1 MNLIHL
7 AIPVF
12 FLLIAVELVAARF
25 LEKDVYRLPDSISD
39 LSCGILDQLLGV
51 FVKTGLFAGYV
62 YLYKQHRLFSMP
74 SGSAWVWAACFLG
87 VDFFYYCSHRFS
99 HEVNAGWATHIVHHQ
114 SEDLNL
120 AVALRQ
126 SALGQL
132 YTWIFY
138 LPLAVAGFPPL
149 MFLTLNA
156 ANTLYQFWVH
166 TRLVGK
172 LGPIEWVFNTPSH
185 HRVHHARNP
194 QYIDKNHAGT
204 LIIWD
209 RLLGTFAEE
218 KEPCVYGITTPLR
231 NWNPVWAN
239 VHYWVELFDKAKRT
253 GRFVDRVRMFTSRPG
268 WQPEDQGGFVEAP
281 AVDPATYRKY
291 ESAAPRALQI
301 YVLAHFVLVNL
312 AALAFFYW
320 SERLAAP
327 DKVAAALALVVTLA
341 SLGGLLDRKTW
352 AFRLEAARLLAVGAV
367 AVLLAASAFG
377 VAVAAAAAFSL
388 AWLVHHRRSLQAGPG
403 LAQSA

>member
-7 AIPVF
+7 ARPVF
-12 FLLIAVELVAARF
+12 FLLIAVELGAARF

-62 YLYKQHRLFSMP
+62 YLDEQHRLFSVP
-74 SGSAWVWAACFLG
+74 SGAVWAWVVCFLG

-138 LPLAVAGFPPL
+138 LPLALAGFPPL
-149 MFLTLNA
+149 MFLTLSA

-172 LGPIEWVFNTPSH
+172 LGPLEWIFNTPSH

-204 LIIWD
+204 LIVWD
-209 RLLGTFAEE
+209 RLLGTFEEE

-239 VHYWVELFDKAKRT
+239 FHYWVELFGKAKRT
-253 GRFVDRVRMFTSRPG
+253 RRFADRLRVFTSRPG
-268 WQPEDQGGFVEAP
+268 WQPQDLGGFVPAP

-291 ESAAPRALQI
+291 ESGAPRALQV
-301 YVLAHFVLVNL
+301 YVLAHFGLVNL

-320 SERLAAP
+320 SNRLSAP
-327 DKVAAALALVVTLA
+327 DKVAAAVALVVTLA

-352 AFRLEAARLLAVGAV
+352 AFRLEAVRLLAGGAT
-367 AVLLAASAFG
+367 AASMAPPVFG
-377 VAVAAAAAFSL
+377 VAAGAVVALSL
-388 AWLVHHRRSLQAGPG
+388 AWLVRHRRSRGAAPE
-403 LAQSA
+403 LAQTA